1 MARSS
6 RTVRRSLLRVGRW
19 SLQGKRDV
27 KRGADAWL
35 ALNGDAASM
44 GIDDIFHNLC
54 AQPCPA
60 DLSADGAVREEA
72 LEDFGWHAPTGIDD
86 RHQDAPSRLIRTAT
100 QRDGSAG

>member
-1 MARSS
+1 M
-6 RTVRRSLLRVGRW
+6 
-19 SLQGKRDV
+19 

-35 ALNGDAASM
+35 AFHGDAAPM

-54 AQPCPA
+54 TQPCPA

-72 LEDFGWHAPTGIDD
+72 LEDFGGHAPAGIDD
-86 RHQDAPSRLIRTAT
+86 RQKNALSRLIRAAA